1 MAFGDGDLG
10 VFFGVTGVPVVF
22 GTQPPTRGNLDE
34 AGSDGDVIGLQV
46 EDCSHVLEIGR
57 GSLSPMPK
65 SGAALQVDGRQFSVR
80 KQMPVDDGGVVRLWL
95 KVKS

>member
-1 MAFGDGDLG
+1 MAFGDSDLG
-10 VFFGVTGVPVVF
+10 VFFGTTGDPVAF
-22 GTQPPTRGNLDE
+22 GSQSTRGNLDE

-65 SGAALQVDGRQFSVR
+65 AGDALTVGGRSFKVR
-80 KQMPVDDGGVVRLWL
+80 KRLPVDDGAIVRLWL
-95 KVKS
+95 KVSA